1 MVGAAVEGAVMFSKG
16 LVARPKLGKVGGVPQ
31 GLVLLTLGGELAAA
45 NGLLG
50 LETVESGDRNIGVAA
65 DDWFCE
71 TGESN
76 TLLLPNGELEIE
88 VPKTIKKLIG
98 DLGKN

>member
-1 MVGAAVEGAVMFSKG
+1 MVGAAVEEVVMFSNG

-45 NGLLG
+45 KGLPG
-50 LETVESGDRNIGVAA
+50 LETAESGDRNMGVAA

-76 TLLLPNGELEIE
+76 TLLLPNGELDTEA
-88 VPKTIKKLIG
+88 P
-98 DLGKN
+98 NN